1 MIEELMQQRRQ
12 FSRKNKN
19 FKVYQYGIQ
28 PYPEV
33 ESVMI
38 ELRTAN
44 LTLISVG
51 NADYN
56 LVRDEFSA
64 LTKVHKQFR
73 IFDLGHFDEVSS
85 ELLELL
91 RWMKAEKQAVFILSD
106 DSSVIHSSLTQAKKP
121 QQLCIID
128 YKVEALHTNTL
139 YNSLVE
145 KGLLKA
151 YVHTGHQIF
160 NSDLN
165 AIQQLKQNQYDTY
178 RLGKLQANM
187 ADFEP
192 LSRECTVAVLNI
204 EAINSAFVPSAAF
217 LNPTGISATEICKL
231 TRYLGFGELLNQFH
245 IYNMPTPD
253 LLTARTIA
261 QLLWFFIDGK
271 ASNVLDYPLQK
282 ENLQQYLIDDHT
294 FDKTL
299 YFYKSIKSGRWWF
312 SPTTPKAKEE
322 LSSKTSPC
330 TYKDFQLASAGT
342 LSDRIQKI
350 IGKTS

>member
-1 MIEELMQQRRQ
+1 MIEELMQKRRQ

-19 FKVYQYGIQ
+19 YKGYQYGIQ
-28 PYPEV
+28 SYYDAP
-33 ESVMI
+33 STMI

-56 LVRDEFSA
+56 LIRDEFSA
-64 LTKVHKQFR
+64 LTKTHKRFR
-73 IFDLGHFDEVSS
+73 VFDLGHFEEISP
-85 ELLELL
+85 ELLQLL
-91 RWMKAEKQAVFILSD
+91 DWMKTQEQAVFVLSD
-106 DSSVIHSSLTQAKKP
+106 DSTILNSSLEQTKKTQH
-121 QQLCIID
+121 LCVID

-139 YNSLVE
+139 YNSLAE

-151 YVHTGHQIF
+151 YVHTGHQAF
-160 NSDLN
+160 YSDLT
-165 AIQQLKQNQYDTY
+165 AIQQLKQNKHDTY
-178 RLGKLQANM
+178 RLGELQANM

-192 LSRECTVAVLNI
+192 LSRECTVAVLNM
-204 EAINSAFVPSAAF
+204 EAINAAFVPSATF

-231 TRYLGFGELLNQFH
+231 ARYLGFGELLHQFH
-245 IYNMPTPD
+245 IYNIQTPD

-271 ASNVLDYPLQK
+271 ASNVSDYPLQK
-282 ENLQQYLIDDHT
+282 ANLQQYLIDDHI
-294 FDKTL
+294 FDQTL

-312 SPTTPKAKEE
+312 SPIAPE
-322 LSSKTSPC
+322 LTKDFSQNTYPC

-342 LSDRIQKI
+342 LSNRIQERVD
-350 IGKTS
+350 KTS